1 MGMSPL
7 AKLSAFLATAA
18 LLVGAGAGTSLAS
31 SAGGSQ
37 AAAVRQTTVEFVRD
51 IYTTPNPKQICSLLS
66 PATIHKYGGSQK
78 TCVAA
83 FTFILAF
90 SQGIVGSNP
99 KAQAYTQRCF
109 SAAQASILTAPVII
123 KGATASI
130 TFHPQGVPAQQ
141 KFGNVTVSCSGGT
154 AHLVRVA
161 QKWLISSAP
170 GQ

>member
-1 MGMSPL
+1 MEMSPF
-7 AKLSAFLATAA
+7 AKLSMALATTA

-83 FTFILAF
+83 FIFILAF
-90 SQGIVGSNP
+90 SQGIMGNNP
-99 KAQAYTQRCF
+99 KAQAYTKKCF
-109 SAAQASILTAPVII
+109 AATQASILTAPVII
-123 KGATASI
+123 KGSTASI
-130 TFHPQGVPAQQ
+130 SFHARGVPAQQ
-141 KFGNVTVSCSGGT
+141 KFGNLTVSCSGGT
-154 AHLVRVA
+154 AHLVRAA
-161 QKWLISSAP
+161 QKWLINSIP